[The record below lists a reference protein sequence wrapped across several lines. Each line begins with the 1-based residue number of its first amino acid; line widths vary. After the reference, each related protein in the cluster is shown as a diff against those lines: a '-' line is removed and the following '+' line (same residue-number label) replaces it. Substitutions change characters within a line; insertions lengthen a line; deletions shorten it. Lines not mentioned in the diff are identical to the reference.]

1 MPPKKRSRV
10 TSTPSM
16 RVTRSASTPAPPAAV
31 APLVLDDTD
40 DEDEDEQLEL
50 SGGTPL
56 DAEMEHD
63 ADDDSLGEIEL
74 SDDDAEMAAAVPLA
88 CTVPPGVLSAKGKL
102 SPRKQFMA
110 DATGLSEQ
118 WGPSTGQHVRS
129 AYVRCRG
136 LADAP
141 QTSSAA
147 RRNL

>member
-40 DEDEDEQLEL
+40 DEDEQLEL

-74 SDDDAEMAAAVPLA
+74 SDDDAEMAAAVPVA
-88 CTVPPGVLSAKGKL
+88 CTVPPGALPAKGKL

-110 DATGLSEQ
+110 DATELSER